1 MNFAAIQPRVQMTTS
16 RPQRVGSMG
25 GSVFKMQI
33 NHPDEAGQNTKKY
46 EVWTTKEAV
55 EKHFAET
62 GEARPQDIKS
72 YHYQKY
78 ARHMYENRLRS
89 TAGKPEEKGVFISST
104 QQVHGDPKLWP
115 HTIVDPDIK
124 Y

>member
-1 MNFAAIQPRVQMTTS
+1 MNFAALQPRPQMQTS

-33 NHPDEAGQNTKKY
+33 NHPDETGQTTRKY
-46 EVWTTKEAV
+46 EVWATKEAV

-62 GEARPQDIKS
+62 GEARPQDLKA

-78 ARHMYENRLRS
+78 ARQMYEHRLRN
-89 TAGKPEEKGVFISST
+89 TGGQPQEKGVFVSST
-104 QQVHGDPKLWP
+104 QNIHGDPKLWP
-115 HTIVDPDIK
+115 HTVVDPDVK